1 MVFRYKN
8 VRYPIQQFR
17 NEMDRLFDTFVRE
30 PFGAIDWPSVS
41 QERWTPVID
50 IAEGDEDV
58 IVRAELPGIDPK
70 DLDVS
75 ISGNQL
81 VLTGEKKESAEDEG
95 KDFYHSEA
103 RYGVFRRSVPLPE
116 DIDCEDVDAKFV
128 NGVLTLRLKKSQP
141 ATPKRIKVKI
151 ED

>member
-8 VRYPIQQFR
+8 VRYPLQQFR
-17 NEMDRLFDTFVRE
+17 SEMDRLLDTFVRE
-30 PFGAIDWPSVS
+30 PFGAVEWPFAG
-41 QERWTPVID
+41 QERWTPAID
-50 IAEGDEDV
+50 IAEGDEEV
-58 IVRAELPGIDPK
+58 TIRAELPGIDPK

-95 KDFYHSEA
+95 KDFCHSETS
-103 RYGVFRRSVPLPE
+103 YGVFRRSVPLPE
-116 DIDCEDVDAKFV
+116 DIDTEDVDAEFV

-141 ATPKRIKVKI
+141 TTPKRVKVKVK
-151 ED
+151 